1 MTTITLNPSA
11 SNHDASQDGSGVVTL
26 TGEIKATA
34 GTHWAGLL
42 LPGVTVPVGATINSA
57 TLYYKPYS
65 TARDDPGFN
74 WYAEAADNASVFTT
88 TGSSIS
94 SRSRT
99 TAVTGDTATNI
110 GTGSYRTV
118 DVTAQVDEVTTRAG
132 WASGNNIVLIADATA
147 AADIWILSYDSGSG
161 IWYVEIDYTAGVFT
175 RTVSA
180 SGDDGAESTG
190 GSMTLTTTTMDV
202 DGVGDIMGFMFRGV
216 QVPTGSSITTAYLKV
231 YTNDSGRDSPNV
243 TIKAQYNPAAFGTGS
258 TNFSSRTMTTASAS
272 WVATDIGIG
281 AYKNSPSLTAVL
293 QEVVDNGGWTGAGD
307 VAFFL
312 IQNSSS
318 GWLRVASWDH
328 ATDPPPQLYVEWS
341 DALTPIEGEGASTLG
356 AVTGSAAAV
365 LPGHGTAASTL
376 GAVTTSGAAALT
388 VSGAGAATLGA
399 VTGAAAGVLPIKG
412 AAGAAVGSFSLDIA
426 AGGDDGYESADGTV
440 NTSAAWLDLYGGA
453 TGGLL
458 FRNVAIPAGATV
470 TSAYLNVRPYS
481 TGADSPNLTIR
492 GEYDPATFT
501 TADYNLSDRT
511 KTTAN
516 VVWNAA
522 NIGADDYK
530 PSPDISGVIQEIV
543 DTVGWGGGDNLAL
556 YLIDNDAGG
565 GLAIATLEYSPTYP
579 PPQLV
584 VEWSLPA
591 TSNEID
597 AVTGSGAATLAT
609 HGAADVTLGA
619 ITGAAVGGVISGASG
634 AATLDAITGTAA
646 ATLLTHA
653 DADATLGAATSSG
666 AGALAIVG
674 AGSATLDA
682 ATTSGAGVLPLL
694 GAADATLGAV
704 TSSGAAVLT
713 IVGAGA
719 AALGD
724 VTTAGQGE
732 LGLEV
737 GAGAGNVTL
746 GATTGTATAMLL
758 IVGAGASTLDAVTTE
773 GAGALLVAATGAAS
787 LEATTTSGAGRVSIA
802 ASGAA
807 ALGAVTTEA
816 ASLLPIGAGGDVAT
830 GDIVSTASGKL
841 AIVGTAA
848 VTLDTITGAA
858 AGLLNLAGAGAAT
871 LDATTASGAAVLVTH
886 GAGAATLGAITGAA
900 ASLLATHGAGA
911 ASVTIVT
918 SGAGAVAIRGAA
930 AVALGAVT
938 GEGAGVSTVVT
949 LGAGDATLAPI
960 TGVATSVL
968 ATHGEGDA
976 AITIIGAA
984 VGRVLMLGSGAATLD
999 DVGTSGAGVLPIRA
1013 TGAAALTIE
1022 GAAVA
1027 ALVITGAGAAS
1038 VTIVGAATGGMVM
1051 YGVGAA
1057 TLGAITGEA
1066 VAHAALVSV
1075 FIGSVT
1081 SPGKTG
1087 RVLYPTPRGSV
1098 RTAGNLRES

>member
-11 SNHDASQDGSGVVTL
+11 SNHDASQDGTGAVTL
-26 TGEIKATA
+26 TGYLVATA
-34 GTHWAGLL
+34 GTHWLGLL
-42 LPGVTVPVGATINSA
+42 LPSVAVPVGATINSA
-57 TLYYKPYS
+57 TLYYKPYL
-65 TARDDPGFN
+65 TTRDDPGFN
-74 WYAEAADNASVFTT
+74 WYAEAADSASVFTT

-99 TAVTGDTATNI
+99 TAVTGDTAKNI

-118 DVTAQVDEVTTRAG
+118 NITAQVDEVTTRAG
-132 WASGNNIVLIADATA
+132 WASGNNIVLIADASA

-161 IWYVEIDYTAGVFT
+161 IWYVEIDYTAGRLT
-175 RTVSA
+175 RTVAA

-243 TIKAQYNPAAFGTGS
+243 TIKAQYNPAAFS
-258 TNFSSRTMTTASAS
+258 TSSSNFSGRTLTTASAS

-281 AYKNSPSLTAVL
+281 AYKNSPSLTSVL

-341 DALTPIEGEGASTLG
+341 DAPTPIEGAGASTLG

-376 GAVTTSGAAALT
+376 GAVTTSGAGTLT
-388 VSGAGAATLGA
+388 THGAGAATLGA
-399 VTGAAAGVLPIKG
+399 VTGTAAGVLPING
-412 AAGAAVGSFSLDIA
+412 AAGAAAGSFSLDIA
-426 AGGDDGYESADGTV
+426 AGGDDGQEGSDGV
-440 NTSAAWLDLYGGA
+440 PSFIANSIAIAAAVPYAGM
-453 TGGLL
+453 L
-458 FRNVAIPAGATV
+458 FRNVDIPAGATV
-470 TSAYLNVRPYS
+470 NAARVDVYATSTAF
-481 TGADSPNLTIR
+481 DSPNLTIR
-492 GEYDPATFT
+492 GEFDPADFT
-501 TADYNLSDRT
+501 TTTNDLSGRT
-511 KTTAN
+511 KT
-516 VVWNAA
+516 AA
-522 NIGADDYK
+522 GVAWVAPDIGTGVKA
-530 PSPDISGVIQEIV
+530 SPDISAVLNEIV
-543 DTVGWGGGDNLAL
+543 GTAGWASGDDLAL
-556 YLIDNDAGG
+556 FLIDNDAGG
-565 GLAIATLEYSPTYP
+565 LFVIASYEDETNP

-584 VEWSLPA
+584 VEWTIAA
-591 TSNEID
+591 TGNEID

-619 ITGAAVGGVISGASG
+619 ITGAAAGGVISGAAG

-719 AALGD
+719 VTLGD

-746 GATTGTATAMLL
+746 GATTGTATAMLI

-773 GAGALLVAATGAAS
+773 GAGALLVAAAGAATLGS
-787 LEATTTSGAGRVSIA
+787 TTTSGAGRVSIA

-807 ALGAVTTEA
+807 TLDAVTTESA
-816 ASLLPIGAGGDVAT
+816 ALLPIGAGGDVAT
-830 GDIVSTASGKL
+830 DDIVSTASGKL
-841 AIVGTAA
+841 AIVGAGA

-858 AGLLNLAGAGAAT
+858 AGLLALAGAGSAT
-871 LDATTASGAAVLVTH
+871 IDALTATGAGAVATH
-886 GAGAATLGAITGAA
+886 GAGAASLADMTGTA
-900 ASLLATHGAGA
+900 ASLLSTHGAGA

-918 SGAGAVAIRGAA
+918 SGAGALSIVGAA
-930 AVALGAVT
+930 TVTLGAVT
-938 GEGAGVSTVVT
+938 AEGAGVSTVVT
-949 LGAGDATLAPI
+949 LGAGDATLGAI
-960 TGVATSVL
+960 TGAAASVL

-999 DVGTSGAGVLPIRA
+999 AISTSGAGVLPIKA

-1027 ALVITGAGAAS
+1027 ALAITGAGAAD
-1038 VTIVGAATGGMVM
+1038 VTVIGQGVIGVTVF
-1051 YGVGAA
+1051 GVGAA

-1098 RTAGNLRES
+1098 RTAGNIKET

>member
-26 TGEIKATA
+26 TGELKATA
-34 GTHWAGLL
+34 GTHWIGLL

-57 TLYYKPYS
+57 TLYYKPFS
-65 TARDDPGFN
+65 TTRDDPGFN

-118 DVTAQVDEVTTRAG
+118 DVTAQVDEVTTRTG

-190 GSMTLTTTTMDV
+190 GSMTLTTTTMDT
-202 DGVGDIMGFMFRGV
+202 DSVGDIMGFMFRGV

-243 TIKAQYNPAAFGTGS
+243 TIKAEYNPAAFS
-258 TNFSSRTMTTASAS
+258 TSSSNFSGRTLTTASAS

-281 AYKNSPSLTAVL
+281 AYKNSPSVASVL

-341 DALTPIEGEGASTLG
+341 DAPSPISGAGDVTLG

-376 GAVTTSGAAALT
+376 GAVTTSGAASLT
-388 VSGAGAATLGA
+388 THGAGAATLGA
-399 VTGAAAGVLPIKG
+399 VTGAAAGVLLIRG
-412 AAGAAVGSFSLDIA
+412 TAVGAFGLFSLDIA
-426 AGGDDGYESADGTV
+426 AGGDDGRQELTDSEVELAGTAV
-440 NTSAAWLDLYGGA
+440 GVLSTGYI
-453 TGGLL
+453 GGLL
-458 FRNVAIPAGATV
+458 FRGVNIPPGATV
-470 TSAYLNVRPYS
+470 TSAYI
-481 TGADSPNLTIR
+481 NLVPLTYDDPDVTIR
-492 GEYDPATFT
+492 GEFNPADFAE
-501 TADYNLSDRT
+501 TANNFGSRT
-511 KTTAN
+511 KTTAG
-516 VVWNAA
+516 VSWVASDIGLEEYAA
-522 NIGADDYK
+522 
-530 PSPDISGVIQEIV
+530 SPDISPVLQEII
-543 DTVGWGGGDNLAL
+543 DTEGWATGDDLAL
-556 YLIDNDAGG
+556 FLIHNGGAGSF
-565 GLAIATLEYSPTYP
+565 AFAAYENTTYG

-584 VEWSLPA
+584 VEWTIAA
-591 TSNEID
+591 TGNEID
-597 AVTGSGAATLAT
+597 AVTGSGAAALAT
-609 HGAADVTLGA
+609 HGAGDVTLGDV
-619 ITGAAVGGVISGASG
+619 TGAAVGGVISGAAG
-634 AATLDAITGTAA
+634 AATLDAITGAAA

-694 GAADATLGAV
+694 GAADATLGAA

-719 AALGD
+719 VTLGD
-724 VTTAGQGE
+724 VVTSGQGE

-746 GATTGTATAMLL
+746 GATTGTATAILL

-807 ALGAVTTEA
+807 TLDAVTTEA
-816 ASLLPIGAGGDVAT
+816 TSLLPIGAGGDVAT
-830 GDIVSTASGKL
+830 DDIVGTASGKL
-841 AIVGTAA
+841 AIVGAA
-848 VTLDTITGAA
+848 AATLDTISGAA
-858 AGLLNLAGAGAAT
+858 AGLLALAGAGAAT
-871 LDATTASGAAVLVTH
+871 LDALTVSGASILVTH
-886 GAGAATLGAITGAA
+886 GAGAAALADMTGAA
-900 ASLLATHGAGA
+900 ASLLSTHGAGA
-911 ASVTIVT
+911 ASVIVVT
-918 SGAGAVAIRGAA
+918 SGAGALAIRGAA

-960 TGVATSVL
+960 TGAAASVL

-999 DVGTSGAGVLPIRA
+999 DVGTSGAGVLPIKA
-1013 TGAAALTIE
+1013 SGAAALTIE

-1027 ALVITGAGAAS
+1027 ALVITGAGAAT

-1051 YGVGAA
+1051 YGAGAA